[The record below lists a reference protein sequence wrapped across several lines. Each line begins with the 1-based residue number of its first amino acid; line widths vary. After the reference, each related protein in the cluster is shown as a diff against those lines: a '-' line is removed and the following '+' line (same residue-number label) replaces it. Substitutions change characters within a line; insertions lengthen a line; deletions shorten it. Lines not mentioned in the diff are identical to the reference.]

1 MRPDSPSTE
10 SISTGSRVL
19 DDVAEVIG
27 LSAALKLSWR
37 FRGQD
42 IYVPKNLA
50 SAPQIVEAIG
60 QEAAEQLADH
70 YGGITLPIPRR
81 AGERAMVLKL
91 AAEGMPRRQIAD
103 TLGIGERQV
112 YRIINAQDDRQL
124 RLMI

>member
-1 MRPDSPSTE
+1 MRQDAPSDD
-10 SISTGSRVL
+10 IASTGSRVL
-19 DDVAEVIG
+19 DDVAQVIG
-27 LSAALKLSWR
+27 LPAALKLSWR

-42 IYVPKNLA
+42 IYVPKDLA
-50 SAPQIVEAIG
+50 RAPQIVEAIG
-60 QEAAEQLADH
+60 QEAAEALADC

-91 AAEGMPRRQIAD
+91 AADGMPRRQIAD

-124 RLMI
+124 KLMI

>member
-1 MRPDSPSTE
+1 MAKKRAPSTGP
-10 SISTGSRVL
+10 TGSHVL

-42 IYVPKNLA
+42 IYIPKSLG
-50 SAPQIVEAIG
+50 SAPHIVEAIG
-60 QEAAEQLADH
+60 QEAAEALADC

-81 AGERAMVLKL
+81 AGERAMVLQL
-91 AAEGMPRRQIAD
+91 ANDGMPRRQIAD

-124 RLMI
+124 KLHL